1 MIWSKI
7 SYPRTVFFHVYETLK
22 LTWDSNS
29 SESSE
34 FDEGNYGLKRK
45 QGFNTQ
51 ALPVTNIRKYSVLEF
66 EKKKTTCNFFDAHN
80 KWKTF
85 VSPTY

>member
-1 MIWSKI
+1 MIWSGN
-7 SYPRTVFFHVYETLK
+7 SYTRNAFSHVYETLK

-34 FDEGNYGLKRK
+34 FDEGNYVLKGK
-45 QGFNTQ
+45 QGLNTQ
-51 ALPVTNIRKYSVLEF
+51 PPPVNSIRKYSLLGF
-66 EKKKTTCNFFDAHN
+66 EKKKPRRNFFDAHN

>member
-1 MIWSKI
+1 MIWSTI
-7 SYPRTVFFHVYETLK
+7 SYPRAVFSHVYETLK

-34 FDEGNYGLKRK
+34 FDEGNYVLKAK
-45 QGFNTQ
+45 QGLNTQ
-51 ALPVTNIRKYSVLEF
+51 PPPVNNTRKYSLLGF
-66 EKKKTTCNFFDAHN
+66 EKKIRGVIFFDAHN

-85 VSPTY
+85 VSPTH